1 MPLFAVPSVKSNSL
15 GLLAGLCAFLIW
27 GFLVVFW
34 HMLDAVAPFEILC
47 YRIIFSFVSLLPVVM
62 LTRRWAEVVS
72 AFRNRRVALDHVR
85 QFLRG
90 GVELVPVHM
99 GHQYRTDP

>member
-15 GLLAGLCAFLIW
+15 GLLAGLCALLIW

-72 AFRNRRVALDHVR
+72 ADHVC
-85 QFLRG
+85 QFLCG

>member
-34 HMLDAVAPFEILC
+34 HMLDAVAPHHFFVCELASGR
-47 YRIIFSFVSLLPVVM
+47 YADKALGGGRQRFSQPP
-62 LTRRWAEVVS
+62 RGA
-72 AFRNRRVALDHVR
+72 DHVR
-85 QFLRG
+85 QFLCG

>member
-47 YRIIFSFVSLLPVVM
+47 YRIIFCFRSLC
-62 LTRRWAEVVS
+62 
-72 AFRNRRVALDHVR
+72 
-85 QFLRG
+85 
-90 GVELVPVHM
+90 
-99 GHQYRTDP
+99 

>member
-62 LTRRWAEVVS
+62 LTRRWAEVS
-72 AFRNRRVALDHVR
+72 ALFATAAWR
-85 QFLRG
+85 
-90 GVELVPVHM
+90 
-99 GHQYRTDP
+99 

>member
-47 YRIIFSFVSLLPVVM
+47 YRIVFSFVSLLPVVM

-72 AFRNRRVALDHVR
+72 AFRNHVC

>member
-72 AFRNRRVALDHVR
+72 AFRNRGADHVR
-85 QFLRG
+85 QFLCG